1 MVGALVGFGHCT
13 RLLGS
18 RPWEVIG
25 FTHTMA
31 EHLAACPQMQEEA
44 CPAER
49 RPRLWILS
57 AEREFG

>member
-18 RPWEVIG
+18 GPWEVIG

-31 EHLAACPQMQEEA
+31 EHLAACPQLQPKA
-44 CPAER
+44 IFNILRGRVLCSTTLS
-49 RPRLWILS
+49 RP
-57 AEREFG
+57 